1 MSPDTITL
9 LNRIDMW
16 VEVALTLFILSFLF
30 KDNFLY
36 KFAEHLFVGTAIG
49 YAIPYYYKSAIYDV
63 IVEPVQNLS
72 KEGKSISEL
81 PTNKWMLI
89 IPIIL
94 GLIVFSRVHKK
105 TSWLSRFSFAFLI
118 GYASGV
124 AIPSTIGGL
133 ILPQTQAA
141 AGDFG
146 YLMSASMPTSELI
159 FKLLGSIFVF
169 SATISILI
177 YFLFSVEHK
186 GAIKYVSSAG
196 VLFIMIGLG
205 IAYGNT
211 VMGRMS
217 LLWGRFSVLKE
228 GASDYYGYSTI
239 IIGLLVIAC
248 LAGMEMAKRNK
259 PEAQ

>member
-1 MSPDTITL
+1 MSDDTITL
-9 LNRIDMW
+9 LNKINMW

-36 KFAEHLFVGTAIG
+36 KFSEHLFVGTAIG

-63 IVEPVQNLS
+63 IVEPVRNLS
-72 KEGKSISEL
+72 KEGKPLTDL
-81 PTNKWMLI
+81 PVNKWMLI

-94 GLIVFSRVHKK
+94 GLIVFARVHKK

-133 ILPQTQAA
+133 ILPQTAAA
-141 AGDFG
+141 AGDFA
-146 YLMSASMPTSELI
+146 YLLDSNLSTSELV

-196 VLFIMIGLG
+196 ILFIMIGLG

-228 GASDYYGYSTI
+228 GATSYYAYCTI
-239 IIGLLVIAC
+239 ILGLLVVAY
-248 LAGMEMAKRNK
+248 LVGMELARRNK
-259 PEAQ
+259 PNR